1 MSLVEYSRKNP
12 GHLARNLLSKM
23 DGAVHRGEEPTE
35 IADRPLAVATTYFVS
50 IMTPMHP
57 TFGMRNT
64 RESRTLCKVLDHLAK
79 AEYGQ
84 AADVA
89 AQRLKAVEQAAVD
102 GHWDKAVW
110 LELLPPEKTGLVD
123 RDEERRPGLLGLC
136 PYLHMMIKV
145 DSKSPPAPGRSPRLP
160 HHCLHENMV
169 YVDNHSPSLGGE
181 RGPGLLGRFLYF
193 HMIYKVGSKLP
204 PARGR

>member
-1 MSLVEYSRKNP
+1 MIYMVGSF
-12 GHLARNLLSKM
+12 GHYLDKGIIYEDSS
-23 DGAVHRGEEPTE
+23 GA
-35 IADRPLAVATTYFVS
+35 PLW
-50 IMTPMHP
+50 
-57 TFGMRNT
+57 G
-64 RESRTLCKVLDHLAK
+64 
-79 AEYGQ
+79 
-84 AADVA
+84 
-89 AQRLKAVEQAAVD
+89 
-102 GHWDKAVW
+102 
-110 LELLPPEKTGLVD
+110 
-123 RDEERRPGLLGLC
+123 ERRPGLLGLY

-160 HHCLHENMV
+160 HHYLHENMV